1 MKLKFYKFQAT
12 GNDFILLDNLMKRT
26 FLNRLQ
32 VIKLCDRRFGIGAD
46 GILFLLRP
54 KNPKADFRMRIL
66 NADGTEAEMCGNG
79 IRALAKYIYLTGL
92 SREKTLWIETLA
104 GLIKIE
110 KKANLY
116 RVAIGKPNF
125 SPEKIPVKSTNPVI
139 KKKIKVLGQELRIS
153 CLSVGNPHCII
164 FVKEL
169 DTIPIKELGPKIEHH
184 RLFPNR
190 TNVEFVQMLAPN
202 QLKVRVW
209 ERGAGETLACGTG
222 ACASLACAHYL
233 GLAEPQADVLLP
245 GGNLTVEL
253 RDDICYL
260 LGPAELVYT
269 GEFEPEKFK

>member
-12 GNDFILLDNLMKRT
+12 GNDFILLDNLKKKT
-26 FLNRLQ
+26 PLNRLQ
-32 VIKLCDRRFGIGAD
+32 VMRLCDRRLGIGAD
-46 GILFLLRP
+46 GILFLLRS

-79 IRALAKYIYLTGL
+79 IRALAKYLYFKKLT
-92 SREKTLWIETLA
+92 RKTTLWIETLA

-116 RVAIGKPNF
+116 RVAIGKPTF
-125 SPEKIPVKSTNPVI
+125 SPEKIPVKSRNPVI
-139 KKKIKVLGQELRIS
+139 KKKIKVLGQELKIS

-164 FVKEL
+164 FVEEVNK
-169 DTIPIKELGPKIEHH
+169 TPIKQLGPRIEHH

-209 ERGAGETLACGTG
+209 ERGAGQTLACGTG

-233 GLAEPQADVLLP
+233 GLADNQAEVLLP
-245 GGNLTVEL
+245 GGALTVEL
-253 RDDICYL
+253 LDDICYL

-269 GEFEPEKFK
+269 GEFEPAEFK